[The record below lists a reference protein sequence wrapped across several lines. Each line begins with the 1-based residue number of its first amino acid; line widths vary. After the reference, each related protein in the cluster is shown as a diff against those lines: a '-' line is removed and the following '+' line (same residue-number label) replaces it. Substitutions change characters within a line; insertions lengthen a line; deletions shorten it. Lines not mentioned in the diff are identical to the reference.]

1 MKRTMLALMLSAVL
15 LPQAA
20 FSSIKLPSGV
30 TRGASVEGID
40 EYSLPNG
47 LKVLLFP
54 DPTKPTVTVNV
65 TYLVGSRH
73 ENYGETGMAH
83 LLEHLMFKGTPKYP
97 DMTKEFTARGT
108 RNNASTSYDRTN
120 YYETLASTPENLEW
134 ALDLEADR
142 MVNSFIAK
150 KDLDSEMTVVRN
162 EFESGENNPQKILLE
177 RVLSTAFLWHNYGKT
192 VIGARSDIENVSIDR
207 LRAFYRRYYRPD
219 NAVLIVAGNF
229 DPEKTLAV
237 VKKKF
242 GPIKPPKEPIQPTYT
257 VDPTQDGERQVT
269 LRRVGDTQ
277 EVLAA
282 YHIPAGPHPDTAALD
297 VLAYILGDT
306 PSGRLYKALVETKK
320 AASAAGFAWSLREGG
335 VMMFLSTVRKDSS
348 LEEARD
354 ILLKTVEEAAAGDFA
369 EADVERARTAM
380 LKNIDMAMKSS
391 ERIAM
396 YLSESI
402 AAGDWRLFFIDRDR
416 LKKVTAGDVKRVAA
430 HYLKSS
436 NRTLGL
442 FIPTDKPD
450 RSEIPPTP
458 DVAALVKD
466 YKGGEAVSAGEAF
479 DPSPENIDA
488 RTVRRALR
496 NGMKLVMLP
505 KKTRGSSVNV
515 QLTLRKGSLENLR
528 GLGEV
533 PAFASDML
541 MRGTLKRSRQQI
553 KDELD
558 RIKTRAGMTGGT
570 SSIETDS
577 ANLEAALRLAAEILR
592 EPAYPESEFEVLR
605 QERLAALE
613 KKRGQP
619 DFEAMNAWQR
629 HMRPYPSDDP
639 RYAPTLD
646 EQIALVKAVKL
657 DEVKAYH
664 RDYYG
669 ASTGEIALVGDFD
682 PDKAAALAEELFG
695 GWTARKPYSRLVS
708 EYKEIPAVNLPI
720 ETPDKANAQF
730 YLGQSIKMRDDHPDY
745 PALVL
750 ANFIT
755 GGGFLS
761 SRLAVRIRQKEG
773 LSYGVGSS
781 FSASSEDEY
790 GTFFGYAIFS
800 PKDAEKLEKA
810 FREELDRIIAEGF
823 TDKEV
828 TDAKSGWLQRQVLA
842 RTSDPGLAGWL
853 AGNEYLGRRMAW
865 YGDLEKRVM
874 ALKPADLREAFE
886 RHISTSRM
894 SFFRAGDFAGA
905 AKAPEKAVPAAAA
918 GGK

>member
-1 MKRTMLALMLSAVL
+1 MKKTMLALLMSAVL

-20 FSSIKLPSGV
+20 QASVKLPSGV
-30 TRGASVEGID
+30 TRMASVEGID
-40 EYSLPNG
+40 EYRLANG
-47 LKVLLFP
+47 LRVLLFP
-54 DPTKPTVTVNV
+54 DRTKPVVTVNV

-97 DMTKEFTARGT
+97 DMTKEFTARGA

-120 YYETLASTPENLEW
+120 YYATLASTPENLEW

-162 EFESGENNPQKILLE
+162 EFESGENKPQKILME
-177 RVLSTAFLWHNYGKT
+177 RVLSTAFLWHNYGKA

-207 LRAFYRRYYRPD
+207 LQAFYRRYYRPD
-219 NAVLIVAGNF
+219 NAVLIVAGDF
-229 DPEKTLAV
+229 DPEKTLGLV
-237 VKKKF
+237 DRKF
-242 GPIKPPKEPIQPTYT
+242 GRIKPPKEPMQPTYT
-257 VDPTQDGERQVT
+257 VDPVQDGERLVT

-277 EVLAA
+277 EVIAA
-282 YHIPAGPHPDTAALD
+282 YHIPAGSHPDSAALD
-297 VLAYILGDT
+297 VLSYMLGDT

-320 AASAAGFAWSLREGG
+320 AASAAAAAWALREGG
-335 VMMFLSTVRKDSS
+335 VMLFLSTVRKDSS
-348 LEEARD
+348 LEDARD
-354 ILLKTVEEAAAGDFA
+354 ILLRTVEEAAAGEFSA
-369 EADVERARTAM
+369 EDVERARTAL

-416 LKKVTAGDVKRVAA
+416 LKNVTADDVKRVAA
-430 HYLKSS
+430 HYLKPS

-442 FIPTDKPD
+442 FIPTEKPD
-450 RSEIPPTP
+450 RSEIPPPP

-488 RTVRRALR
+488 RTVRRTLK

-541 MRGTLKRSRQQI
+541 MRGTLKRSRQQL

-558 RIKTRAGMTGGT
+558 RIKTRAGMTGGA
-570 SSIETDS
+570 SSLETDS

-629 HMRPYPSDDP
+629 HLRPYPSDDP
-639 RYAPTLD
+639 RYTPTLE
-646 EQIALVKAVKL
+646 EQLSRIKAVKL
-657 DEVKAYH
+657 EEVKAYH

-669 ASTGEIALVGDFD
+669 AATGEIALVGEFD
-682 PDKAAALAEELFG
+682 TDKAAALAEELFG

-790 GTFFGYAIFS
+790 GTFFGYAIFG

-810 FREELDRIIAEGF
+810 FREELDRVIADGF

-828 TDAKSGWLQRQVLA
+828 ADAKSGWLQRQVLA
-842 RTSDPGLAGWL
+842 RSSDPGLAGWL

-874 ALKPADLREAFE
+874 ALKPEALREAF
-886 RHISTSRM
+886 RKHIVPSRM

-905 AKAPEKAVPAAAA
+905 SKAAEKAAPAAP
-918 GGK
+918 GK